1 MPVRAAPNHKMK
13 APSYPF
19 YDWASI
25 YDWINKPWKLH
36 DDVWK
41 SCKFLNSFAVH
52 SRSKLHFILTSF
64 WLIVK
69 IFSAFI
75 FQQTMSLNDFPA
87 SSGFSLAWL
96 LAFTKPF
103 AWLVFRVVSWFTPWG
118 VKKLLDHKS
127 FTSTEYQRALEW
139 LNKFHKAKHAHPVVH
154 PREFVA
160 GEEGWTSL
168 ELRWFPQFL

>member
-1 MPVRAAPNHKMK
+1 MTFQWQKSNKNDEFAQFVCLRFGSINSSAIVPLHWPILIIGRPVRMPVRATPNHKMK

-19 YDWASI
+19 YDWASL

-52 SRSKLHFILTSF
+52 SWSTLQFILTSF

-103 AWLVFRVVSWFTPWG
+103 AWLVGLRP
-118 VKKLLDHKS
+118 
-127 FTSTEYQRALEW
+127 
-139 LNKFHKAKHAHPVVH
+139 
-154 PREFVA
+154 
-160 GEEGWTSL
+160 EE
-168 ELRWFPQFL
+168 

>member
-1 MPVRAAPNHKMK
+1 MPVRATPNHKMK

-19 YDWASI
+19 YDWASL

-52 SRSKLHFILTSF
+52 SRSTLQFILTSF

-96 LAFTKPF
+96 LAFTKSF

-118 VKKLLDHKS
+118 GSPLRNITGHLSGSVGSIRQSMLITRSSRCAPWGICGRGGGVDKLG
-127 FTSTEYQRALEW
+127 T
-139 LNKFHKAKHAHPVVH
+139 
-154 PREFVA
+154 
-160 GEEGWTSL
+160 
-168 ELRWFPQFL
+168 

>member
-1 MPVRAAPNHKMK
+1 MPVRATPNHKMK

-19 YDWASI
+19 YDWASL

-52 SRSKLHFILTSF
+52 SWSTLQFILTSF

-118 VKKLLDHKS
+118 VKKLLDHKTCWSIKASPLRNITGHLSGSISSIRQSMFITRS
-127 FTSTEYQRALEW
+127 FRCA
-139 LNKFHKAKHAHPVVH
+139 P
-154 PREFVA
+154 
-160 GEEGWTSL
+160 
-168 ELRWFPQFL
+168 